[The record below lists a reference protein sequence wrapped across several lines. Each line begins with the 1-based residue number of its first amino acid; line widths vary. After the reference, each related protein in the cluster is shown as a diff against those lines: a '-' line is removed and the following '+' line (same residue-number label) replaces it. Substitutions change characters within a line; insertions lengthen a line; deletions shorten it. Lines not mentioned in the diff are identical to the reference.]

1 MSFRWV
7 GLAEERGL
15 GGTFGVR
22 LEGRRGLG
30 LWVLFLCSGGKGV
43 FGRDGWV
50 EVGGRGGG
58 MLQRGR
64 GVVGV
69 KGRGGRVEGR
79 REGV

>member
-1 MSFRWV
+1 MW
-7 GLAEERGL
+7 
-15 GGTFGVR
+15 
-22 LEGRRGLG
+22 
-30 LWVLFLCSGGKGV
+30 FLCSGGKGV